1 MWYLTEPV
9 DDLDLVNRMNGRR
22 QAAVDTE
29 DLVIYNNT
37 QSKKIEHVGE
47 IVPDI
52 GVAVFSSAFGVETVR
67 LRDTPRF
74 MVSSDQMDSFGVS
87 EL

>member
-1 MWYLTEPV
+1 MWYLAEPV

-29 DLVIYNNT
+29 DLVIYNNA

-47 IVPDI
+47 VVPDI
-52 GVAVFSSAFGVETVR
+52 GVAVFSSALGVETVR
-67 LRDTPRF
+67 LRHTSRF

>member
-1 MWYLTEPV
+1 MWYLAKPV

-37 QSKKIEHVGE
+37 QSKKIEHVSE

-52 GVAVFSSAFGVETVR
+52 GVTVFSSAFGVETVR
-67 LRDTPRF
+67 LRHTSRF
-74 MVSSDQMDSFGVS
+74 MVSSDQMDSFGIS